1 MDIDVLELGE
11 LTCRVVPGRRSSSQ
25 PARLGVVFC
34 HGYGATGTDLVPLA
48 EALIE
53 AEPQLA
59 DGVHFLFPE
68 APRDL
73 AELGMPFGR
82 AWWPLSVQRLQAQL
96 QSGDFAAIRET
107 IPPGIDEARLALTNA
122 IDAWRTTLNLERSS
136 IVLGGF
142 SQGAMISVETAAAWE
157 TPPRGLI
164 ALSGTLIHE
173 SAWRAGLA
181 RKSDLPVFQSH
192 GEQDFVLPYIGA
204 EWLRAMFQDVGAD
217 LQFCKFR
224 GGHEIPWPVL
234 EGVAEFLKARLSS

>member
-1 MDIDVLELGE
+1 MDIEVLELGG
-11 LTCRVVPGRRSSSQ
+11 LTCRVVPARSSTHPQ
-25 PARLGVVFC
+25 MGVVFC

-48 EALIE
+48 EALVE
-53 AEPQLA
+53 AAPQLA

-68 APRDL
+68 APQTL
-73 AELGMPFGR
+73 AEFGMPFGR

-107 IPPGIDEARLALTNA
+107 IPPGIDEARLALTQA
-122 IDAWRTTLNLERSS
+122 IDAWRALRGLERSA

-142 SQGAMISVETAAAWE
+142 SQGAMISIETAAAWE

-173 SAWRAGLA
+173 SAWRTGLA
-181 RKSDLPVFQSH
+181 SKPGLPVFQSH

-204 EWLRAMFQDVGAD
+204 EWLRALFQETGAD
-217 LQFCKFR
+217 LRFCRFR

-234 EGVAEFLKARLSS
+234 EGMAEFLQDRLA